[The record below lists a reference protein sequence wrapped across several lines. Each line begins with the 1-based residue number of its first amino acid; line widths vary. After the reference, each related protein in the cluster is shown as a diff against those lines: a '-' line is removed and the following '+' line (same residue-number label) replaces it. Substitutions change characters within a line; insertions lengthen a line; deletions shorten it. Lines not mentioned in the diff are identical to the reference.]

1 MIIEEVKKSETETI
15 EDCDID
21 VEASTHKLPYDLS
34 KIEGMSSEVI
44 SGKTL
49 NDEQK
54 NFCPTSMKLQD
65 QRVTLSVSLTS
76 KLWFLDLDMVDILLN
91 FIKAER
97 TGDWYLHLQ

>member
-34 KIEGMSSEVI
+34 KIEGMFSEVV

-49 NDEQK
+49 NDEQ
-54 NFCPTSMKLQD
+54 TKLLSNLHE
-65 QRVTLSVSLTS
+65 VTRPKSNPVSIS
-76 KLWFLDLDMVDILLN
+76 H
-91 FIKAER
+91 IKALVFGLGHGRHSFEF
-97 TGDWYLHLQ
+97 YKS